1 MQVLQEQEQ
10 ATEEEQG
17 VTQCQ
22 ELEDPIDRGV
32 LCVQVLQEQEQATEE
47 EQGVTQCQELE
58 DPIDRGVL
66 CVCRCYRSRSRLLR
80 RSRE

>member
-1 MQVLQEQEQ
+1 MSK
-10 ATEEEQG
+10 
-17 VTQCQ
+17 
-22 ELEDPIDRGV
+22 ELSNLCCMGPIDRGV

-47 EQGVTQCQELE
+47 EQGVNQRQELDWRILLTGE
-58 DPIDRGVL
+58 S